1 MRGVQWT
8 RSVWTFRE
16 DQRRRGMQRPLTH
29 TSGPVWAAP
38 CRRESYP
45 EGGAGSTARWSA
57 TAVTSQKR
65 LFSAKKPCCIAAKPK
80 PAIVRQQH
88 FRAGRSAHSHR
99 RRARRTAPCHADDS
113 PCGTALQAGV
123 GIPVSRAAASCA
135 FASCASVASAAA
147 RGACSA
153 PAPHIARHAS
163 RCTAQAHVRD
173 RRVVRERG
181 AGTDARN
188 GSGER
193 DGGHKQ
199 GRARHAKAA
208 RVAAVLR

>member
-1 MRGVQWT
+1 MRGVEWT

-65 LFSAKKPCCIAAKPK
+65 LFSAKNHAASRQSHGARLCDSSISARALAPIRIGTASRAQRRVM
-80 PAIVRQQH
+80 PMTVRMARRCRRVLACL
-88 FRAGRSAHSHR
+88 FRVLPLHVLPLHVLPLRAPPPGARALHPH
-99 RRARRTAPCHADDS
+99 RARGPCL
-113 PCGTALQAGV
+113 ALHGA
-123 GIPVSRAAASCA
+123 
-135 FASCASVASAAA
+135 
-147 RGACSA
+147 GACARSPRRT
-153 PAPHIARHAS
+153 PAR
-163 RCTAQAHVRD
+163 
-173 RRVVRERG
+173 
-181 AGTDARN
+181 AGTDAGN

-193 DGGHKQ
+193 HGGHKQ

-208 RVAAVLR
+208 RGDAVLR